1 MGMSVFNEIVSCVK
15 FSFSPSFRA
24 KVSRRKKIKLSGGRK
39 KSEMT
44 CRERRGTKCFICLVQ
59 SSCQHLPAYIR
70 RVFFFITLPLCTR
83 RYFYKLSFNKNHF
96 KWNTLCHRDCHHN
109 ISSARRRRYFRC
121 IWHGF
126 KPSSR
131 RLQLIKFT

>member
-70 RVFFFITLPLCTR
+70 RVFFLLPSLCAQDVTFINCLLT
-83 RYFYKLSFNKNHF
+83 KI
-96 KWNTLCHRDCHHN
+96 
-109 ISSARRRRYFRC
+109 ISNGTPYIIAIAIITFHLLDGDD
-121 IWHGF
+121 IFVAFGTV
-126 KPSSR
+126 SSPA
-131 RLQLIKFT
+131 LVDYS